1 MKAGEEAGRHD
12 LKKPAPMIDPMS
24 WAEMSARALTLLMR
38 FVTRNAAGLGPYS
51 VNVFPCAAT
60 AIQRKVQSQTTVWLG
75 GSGALLLSDDGV
87 LEFMQGSWEG

>member
-24 WAEMSARALTLLMR
+24 WAEMNARALILLMR
-38 FVTRNAAGLGPYS
+38 FVARNAAGLGPYS

-60 AIQRKVQSQTTVWLG
+60 AIQRKVRSQTTVWLG

>member
-87 LEFMQGSWEG
+87 LEIPQGSWEG